1 MSLYRVT
8 DDCALYCSIIYRLVL
23 AFISYK
29 EVFTGYTD
37 NCSVEHAELQLE
49 ISQRLNYLE

>member
-1 MSLYRVT
+1 MIVHYIV
-8 DDCALYCSIIYRLVL
+8 A
-23 AFISYK
+23 SYIVWCWPIFPT
-29 EVFTGYTD
+29 EVFTGYKD